1 MNDLFGGQKR
11 GCLGDGGIRKG
22 MHLEGAKERATTE
35 SDREEAQC
43 EEGTAQEETP
53 GRD

>member
-22 MHLEGAKERATTE
+22 MYLEGAKERAVAE
-35 SDREEAQC
+35 LDGEKAQYG
-43 EEGTAQEETP
+43 EGEAQEETT